1 MFKFL
6 TKQFIYGRIYL
17 WVKDK
22 LGAILFLFISIFL
35 IIYFHNEYLNYI
47 EYKEKFAE
55 SYVGLSFVIKNIL
68 ILLVAGGYFYFY
80 FVLGRNKK
88 SIEEK
93 SNQKQASIKEESKTS
108 EMVSSLDEFLDDD
121 ELIDDWNNRH
131 YWSCSS
137 INRLIYYEPMTT
149 PTIIACVIVVSL
161 ALLSIPL
168 IKSFLAKRDKE
179 K

>member
-17 WVKDK
+17 WIKDR
-22 LGAILFLFISIFL
+22 LGAILFLSISIFL
-35 IIYFHNEYLNYI
+35 IIYFHNEYLKYI

-55 SYVGLSFVIKNIL
+55 SYVGLSFLIKNIL

-93 SNQKQASIKEESKTS
+93 SNQKQASVKEESKSS
-108 EMVSSLDEFLDDD
+108 EMVDSLDEFLSDD
-121 ELIDDWNNRH
+121 ELN
-131 YWSCSS
+131 
-137 INRLIYYEPMTT
+137 
-149 PTIIACVIVVSL
+149 
-161 ALLSIPL
+161 
-168 IKSFLAKRDKE
+168 K
-179 K
+179 

>member
-80 FVLGRNKK
+80 FVLRSSKK
-88 SIEEK
+88 NIEEK
-93 SNQKQASIKEESKTS
+93 SIQKQTDEKEEIKSS
-108 EMVSSLDEFLDDD
+108 NMVSSLDEFLDDD
-121 ELIDDWNNRH
+121 ELNR
-131 YWSCSS
+131 
-137 INRLIYYEPMTT
+137 
-149 PTIIACVIVVSL
+149 
-161 ALLSIPL
+161 
-168 IKSFLAKRDKE
+168 
-179 K
+179 

>member
-17 WVKDK
+17 WIKDR
-22 LGAILFLFISIFL
+22 LGAILFLSISIFL
-35 IIYFHNEYLNYI
+35 IIYFHNEYLKYI

-80 FVLGRNKK
+80 FVLGKNKK

-93 SNQKQASIKEESKTS
+93 SNKKQASLKEESKSS
-108 EMVSSLDEFLDDD
+108 EMVDSLDEFLSDD
-121 ELIDDWNNRH
+121 ELN
-131 YWSCSS
+131 
-137 INRLIYYEPMTT
+137 
-149 PTIIACVIVVSL
+149 
-161 ALLSIPL
+161 
-168 IKSFLAKRDKE
+168 K
-179 K
+179 

>member
-17 WVKDK
+17 WIKDR
-22 LGAILFLFISIFL
+22 LGAILFLSISIFL
-35 IIYFHNEYLNYI
+35 IIYFHNEYLKYI

-93 SNQKQASIKEESKTS
+93 SNQKQASIKEEPETS
-108 EMVSSLDEFLDDD
+108 DMVSSLDEFLNDD
-121 ELIDDWNNRH
+121 ELNR
-131 YWSCSS
+131 
-137 INRLIYYEPMTT
+137 
-149 PTIIACVIVVSL
+149 
-161 ALLSIPL
+161 
-168 IKSFLAKRDKE
+168 
-179 K
+179 

>member
-17 WVKDK
+17 WIKDK

-35 IIYFHNEYLNYI
+35 IIYFHNEYLQYI

-68 ILLVAGGYFYFY
+68 ILLIAGGYFYFY

-121 ELIDDWNNRH
+121 ELN
-131 YWSCSS
+131 
-137 INRLIYYEPMTT
+137 
-149 PTIIACVIVVSL
+149 
-161 ALLSIPL
+161 
-168 IKSFLAKRDKE
+168 K
-179 K
+179 

>member
-80 FVLGRNKK
+80 FVLRSSKK
-88 SIEEK
+88 NIEEK
-93 SNQKQASIKEESKTS
+93 SIQKQTDEKEEIKDSN
-108 EMVSSLDEFLDDD
+108 MVSSLDEFLDDD
-121 ELIDDWNNRH
+121 ELNR
-131 YWSCSS
+131 
-137 INRLIYYEPMTT
+137 
-149 PTIIACVIVVSL
+149 
-161 ALLSIPL
+161 
-168 IKSFLAKRDKE
+168 
-179 K
+179 

>member
-6 TKQFIYGRIYL
+6 TKQFIYGRIFL
-17 WVKDK
+17 WIKDK

-35 IIYFHNEYLNYI
+35 IIYFHNEYLQYI

-80 FVLGRNKK
+80 FVLGKNKK

-93 SNQKQASIKEESKTS
+93 SNQKQASINKESKTS
-108 EMVSSLDEFLDDD
+108 DMVSSLDEFLDDD
-121 ELIDDWNNRH
+121 ELNR
-131 YWSCSS
+131 
-137 INRLIYYEPMTT
+137 
-149 PTIIACVIVVSL
+149 
-161 ALLSIPL
+161 
-168 IKSFLAKRDKE
+168 
-179 K
+179 

>member
-17 WVKDK
+17 WIKDR
-22 LGAILFLFISIFL
+22 LGAILFLSISIFL
-35 IIYFHNEYLNYI
+35 IIYFHNEYLKYI

-80 FVLGRNKK
+80 FVLGKNKK

-93 SNQKQASIKEESKTS
+93 SNQKQASIKKEESKTS
-108 EMVSSLDEFLDDD
+108 DMVSSLDEFLEDD
-121 ELIDDWNNRH
+121 ELNR
-131 YWSCSS
+131 
-137 INRLIYYEPMTT
+137 
-149 PTIIACVIVVSL
+149 
-161 ALLSIPL
+161 
-168 IKSFLAKRDKE
+168 
-179 K
+179 

>member
-17 WVKDK
+17 WIKDR
-22 LGAILFLFISIFL
+22 LGAILFLSISIFL
-35 IIYFHNEYLNYI
+35 IIYFHNEYLKYI

-93 SNQKQASIKEESKTS
+93 SNQKQASVKKESKSS
-108 EMVSSLDEFLDDD
+108 EMVDSLDEFLSDD
-121 ELIDDWNNRH
+121 ELN
-131 YWSCSS
+131 
-137 INRLIYYEPMTT
+137 
-149 PTIIACVIVVSL
+149 
-161 ALLSIPL
+161 
-168 IKSFLAKRDKE
+168 K
-179 K
+179 

>member
-1 MFKFL
+1 MFFKFL
-6 TKQFIYGRIYL
+6 TKQLIYGRIYL

-35 IIYFHNEYLNYI
+35 IIYFHNEYLKYI
-47 EYKEKFAE
+47 EYNEKFAE

-68 ILLVAGGYFYFY
+68 ILLVAGGYFYFC

-121 ELIDDWNNRH
+121 ELN
-131 YWSCSS
+131 
-137 INRLIYYEPMTT
+137 
-149 PTIIACVIVVSL
+149 
-161 ALLSIPL
+161 
-168 IKSFLAKRDKE
+168 K
-179 K
+179 

>member
-6 TKQFIYGRIYL
+6 TKQLIYGRIYL
-17 WVKDK
+17 WIKDR

-93 SNQKQASIKEESKTS
+93 SNQKQASVKEESKSS

-121 ELIDDWNNRH
+121 ELN
-131 YWSCSS
+131 
-137 INRLIYYEPMTT
+137 
-149 PTIIACVIVVSL
+149 
-161 ALLSIPL
+161 
-168 IKSFLAKRDKE
+168 K
-179 K
+179 

>member
-17 WVKDK
+17 WIKDK

-35 IIYFHNEYLNYI
+35 IIYFHNEYLQYI

-88 SIEEK
+88 SIDEK

-108 EMVSSLDEFLDDD
+108 DMVSSLDEFLNDD
-121 ELIDDWNNRH
+121 ELNR
-131 YWSCSS
+131 
-137 INRLIYYEPMTT
+137 
-149 PTIIACVIVVSL
+149 
-161 ALLSIPL
+161 
-168 IKSFLAKRDKE
+168 
-179 K
+179 

>member
-17 WVKDK
+17 WIKDR
-22 LGAILFLFISIFL
+22 LGAILFLSISIFL
-35 IIYFHNEYLNYI
+35 IIYFHNEYLKYI

-80 FVLGRNKK
+80 FILGRNKK

-93 SNQKQASIKEESKTS
+93 SNQKQASIKKEESKTS
-108 EMVSSLDEFLDDD
+108 DMVSSLDEFLNDD
-121 ELIDDWNNRH
+121 ELNR
-131 YWSCSS
+131 
-137 INRLIYYEPMTT
+137 
-149 PTIIACVIVVSL
+149 
-161 ALLSIPL
+161 
-168 IKSFLAKRDKE
+168 
-179 K
+179 

>member
-6 TKQFIYGRIYL
+6 TKQLIYGRIYL

-35 IIYFHNEYLNYI
+35 IIYFHNEYLKYI

-93 SNQKQASIKEESKTS
+93 SNQKQASVKEESKSS
-108 EMVSSLDEFLDDD
+108 EMVDSLDEFLSDD
-121 ELIDDWNNRH
+121 ELN
-131 YWSCSS
+131 
-137 INRLIYYEPMTT
+137 
-149 PTIIACVIVVSL
+149 
-161 ALLSIPL
+161 
-168 IKSFLAKRDKE
+168 K
-179 K
+179 

>member
-17 WVKDK
+17 WIKDR
-22 LGAILFLFISIFL
+22 LGAILFLSISIFL
-35 IIYFHNEYLNYI
+35 IIYFHNEYLKYI

-80 FVLGRNKK
+80 FVLGKNKK

-93 SNQKQASIKEESKTS
+93 SNQKQASVKEESKSS
-108 EMVSSLDEFLDDD
+108 EMVDSLDEFLSDD
-121 ELIDDWNNRH
+121 EFN
-131 YWSCSS
+131 
-137 INRLIYYEPMTT
+137 
-149 PTIIACVIVVSL
+149 
-161 ALLSIPL
+161 
-168 IKSFLAKRDKE
+168 K
-179 K
+179 

>member
-17 WVKDK
+17 WIKDR
-22 LGAILFLFISIFL
+22 LVDILFLSISIFL
-35 IIYFHNEYLNYI
+35 IIYFHNEYLKYI

-93 SNQKQASIKEESKTS
+93 SNQKQASVKEESKSS
-108 EMVSSLDEFLDDD
+108 EMVDSLDEFLSDD
-121 ELIDDWNNRH
+121 ELN
-131 YWSCSS
+131 
-137 INRLIYYEPMTT
+137 
-149 PTIIACVIVVSL
+149 
-161 ALLSIPL
+161 
-168 IKSFLAKRDKE
+168 K
-179 K
+179 

>member
-17 WVKDK
+17 WIKDK

-35 IIYFHNEYLNYI
+35 IIYFHKEYLNYI

-93 SNQKQASIKEESKTS
+93 SNQKQASVKEESKSS
-108 EMVSSLDEFLDDD
+108 EMVDSLDEFLSDD
-121 ELIDDWNNRH
+121 ELNKWLKQ
-131 YWSCSS
+131 Y
-137 INRLIYYEPMTT
+137 
-149 PTIIACVIVVSL
+149 
-161 ALLSIPL
+161 LL
-168 IKSFLAKRDKE
+168 
-179 K
+179 

>member
-17 WVKDK
+17 WIKDK

-47 EYKEKFAE
+47 EYKEKLAE

-80 FVLGRNKK
+80 SSLNRTKK
-88 SIEEK
+88 NIETV
-93 SNQKQASIKEESKTS
+93 KEETEK
-108 EMVSSLDEFLDDD
+108 EDDRVDSLDYFLKDD
-121 ELIDDWNNRH
+121 E
-131 YWSCSS
+131 
-137 INRLIYYEPMTT
+137 INR
-149 PTIIACVIVVSL
+149 
-161 ALLSIPL
+161 
-168 IKSFLAKRDKE
+168 KD
-179 K
+179 

>member
-17 WVKDK
+17 WIKDR
-22 LGAILFLFISIFL
+22 LGAILFLSISIFL
-35 IIYFHNEYLNYI
+35 IIYFHNEYLKYI

-121 ELIDDWNNRH
+121 ELNR
-131 YWSCSS
+131 
-137 INRLIYYEPMTT
+137 
-149 PTIIACVIVVSL
+149 
-161 ALLSIPL
+161 
-168 IKSFLAKRDKE
+168 
-179 K
+179 

>member
-35 IIYFHNEYLNYI
+35 IIYFHNEYLQYI

-80 FVLGRNKK
+80 FVLGKNKK

-93 SNQKQASIKEESKTS
+93 SNQKQASVKEESKSS
-108 EMVSSLDEFLDDD
+108 EMVDSLDEFLSDD
-121 ELIDDWNNRH
+121 ELN
-131 YWSCSS
+131 
-137 INRLIYYEPMTT
+137 
-149 PTIIACVIVVSL
+149 
-161 ALLSIPL
+161 
-168 IKSFLAKRDKE
+168 K
-179 K
+179 

>member
-17 WVKDK
+17 RTKDR
-22 LGAILFLFISIFL
+22 LGAILFLSISIFL
-35 IIYFHNEYLNYI
+35 IIYFHNEYLKYI

-80 FVLGRNKK
+80 FVLGKNKK

-93 SNQKQASIKEESKTS
+93 SNQKQASVKEESKS
-108 EMVSSLDEFLDDD
+108 SDMVSSLDEFLSDD
-121 ELIDDWNNRH
+121 ELN
-131 YWSCSS
+131 
-137 INRLIYYEPMTT
+137 
-149 PTIIACVIVVSL
+149 
-161 ALLSIPL
+161 
-168 IKSFLAKRDKE
+168 K
-179 K
+179 

>member
-6 TKQFIYGRIYL
+6 TKQFIYGRIFL
-17 WVKDK
+17 WIKDK

-35 IIYFHNEYLNYI
+35 IIYFHNEYLQYI

-80 FVLGRNKK
+80 FVLGKNKK

-93 SNQKQASIKEESKTS
+93 SNQKQASVKEESKSS
-108 EMVSSLDEFLDDD
+108 EMVDSLDEFLNDD
-121 ELIDDWNNRH
+121 ELN
-131 YWSCSS
+131 
-137 INRLIYYEPMTT
+137 
-149 PTIIACVIVVSL
+149 
-161 ALLSIPL
+161 
-168 IKSFLAKRDKE
+168 K
-179 K
+179 

>member
-1 MFKFL
+1 MIKWL
-6 TKQFIYGRIYL
+6 TKQLLYGRIYL

-35 IIYFHNEYLNYI
+35 IIYFHNEYLKYI

-80 FVLGRNKK
+80 FVLGTNTK

-108 EMVSSLDEFLDDD
+108 DMVSSLDEFLNDD
-121 ELIDDWNNRH
+121 ELNR
-131 YWSCSS
+131 
-137 INRLIYYEPMTT
+137 
-149 PTIIACVIVVSL
+149 
-161 ALLSIPL
+161 
-168 IKSFLAKRDKE
+168 
-179 K
+179 

>member
-17 WVKDK
+17 WIKDK

-35 IIYFHNEYLNYI
+35 IIYFHNEYLQYI

-80 FVLGRNKK
+80 FVLGKNKK

-93 SNQKQASIKEESKTS
+93 SNQKQASVKEESKSS
-108 EMVSSLDEFLDDD
+108 EMVDSLDEFLNDD
-121 ELIDDWNNRH
+121 ELNKWLNQ
-131 YWSCSS
+131 Y
-137 INRLIYYEPMTT
+137 
-149 PTIIACVIVVSL
+149 
-161 ALLSIPL
+161 LL
-168 IKSFLAKRDKE
+168 
-179 K
+179 

>member
-17 WVKDK
+17 WIKDK
-22 LGAILFLFISIFL
+22 LGAILFLSISIFL
-35 IIYFHNEYLNYI
+35 IIYFHNEYLQYI

-80 FVLGRNKK
+80 FVLGKNKK

-93 SNQKQASIKEESKTS
+93 SNQKQASVKEESKSS
-108 EMVSSLDEFLDDD
+108 EMVDSLDEFLNDD
-121 ELIDDWNNRH
+121 ELN
-131 YWSCSS
+131 
-137 INRLIYYEPMTT
+137 
-149 PTIIACVIVVSL
+149 
-161 ALLSIPL
+161 
-168 IKSFLAKRDKE
+168 K
-179 K
+179 

>member
-35 IIYFHNEYLNYI
+35 IIYFHKEYLNYI

-88 SIEEK
+88 SIDEK
-93 SNQKQASIKEESKTS
+93 SNQKQASVKEESKSS
-108 EMVSSLDEFLDDD
+108 EMVSSLDEFLNDD
-121 ELIDDWNNRH
+121 EVNR
-131 YWSCSS
+131 
-137 INRLIYYEPMTT
+137 
-149 PTIIACVIVVSL
+149 
-161 ALLSIPL
+161 
-168 IKSFLAKRDKE
+168 
-179 K
+179 